1 MTDRIA
7 AQMYTV
13 RDFTNSPS
21 DLRETLRKISEIGYK
36 AVQLSAV
43 GAMSGSTPSVSASE
57 AKSML
62 DEFDL
67 KCIATHSDWNA
78 LANKTDDE
86 IAFHK
91 TLGCDYIAIG
101 SMPGAYGSEG
111 ASGYERFVE
120 ESAPIIA
127 KLKSEGIRF
136 GYHNHS
142 FEFLRIG
149 PGARTL
155 YDILLDAN
163 SDLMLEID
171 FYWVM
176 NAGINPERLL
186 EKANGRV
193 AVTHVKDREVV
204 GNDGI
209 MAPVGEGN
217 MDWEHIL
224 PLGIK
229 CGVEWFT
236 VEQDTCRRDPF
247 DCLRSSY
254 DYLKSLLG

>member
-13 RDFTNSPS
+13 RDFTNSPG
-21 DLRETLRKISEIGYK
+21 DLRETLRKLSEIGYK

-43 GAMSGSTPSVSASE
+43 GAMSGSNPSVSAAD
-57 AKSML
+57 AKQML
-62 DEFDL
+62 DEFNL
-67 KCIATHSDWNA
+67 RCIATHSDWNA
-78 LANKTDDE
+78 LANNTDE
-86 IAFHK
+86 QIAYHK

-101 SMPGAYGSEG
+101 SMPGPYGSEG
-111 ASGYERFVE
+111 ASGYQRFVE
-120 ESAPIIA
+120 DSAPIIA
-127 KLKSEGIRF
+127 KLKGEGIRF

-155 YDILLDAN
+155 YDILLDAPA
-163 SDLMLEID
+163 DLMLEID

-176 NAGINPERLL
+176 NAGVNPERVL
-186 EKANGRV
+186 EKASGRV
-193 AVTHVKDREVV
+193 AVTHVKDREVS

-229 CGVEWFT
+229 SGVEWFT

-254 DYLKSLLG
+254 NYLKSLLG